1 MEIAMIRAR
10 HCSHA
15 PLPCALLG
23 LATFWGCASARPWDL
38 SKNPP
43 VGQVVTAERILETG
57 ASTAWDALKYTVRT
71 HYFTDYRG
79 QPVRI
84 FTDRGVGSLELR
96 EEPLVFLDRARLSDI
111 QLLRYI
117 PANILLRVQVLNGT
131 DGTTYFGTSAVAG
144 VILIETTMGAG
155 LSGDS
160 IPPDTAGTPSQSLAS
175 VAAALPSQR

>member
-1 MEIAMIRAR
+1 MLRTCHSSPPPVVR
-10 HCSHA
+10 
-15 PLPCALLG
+15 ALLG
-23 LATFWGCASARPWDL
+23 LAAVWGCASARPWDL

-43 VGQVVTAERILETG
+43 VGQVITAERILETG

-84 FTDRGVGSLELR
+84 FADRGVGSLELR

-144 VILIETTMGAG
+144 VILIETTMGAE

-160 IPPDTAGTPSQSLAS
+160 IPPDTAGTRSQPLAS
-175 VAAALPSQR
+175 VTSAVLSLR